1 MANEIGNVSSVR
13 GTSTELN
20 TQPGNGANKPAF
32 SGKENPGDTK
42 PPYPAPGPVPMP
54 K

>member
-1 MANEIGNVSSVR
+1 MANDIGNVTGIR

-20 TQPGNGANKPAF
+20 TQPGQGADKPSF

-42 PPYPAPGPVPMP
+42 PPMP
-54 K
+54 KERTVEMPK

>member
-1 MANEIGNVSSVR
+1 MADDIGSVRSVR

-20 TQPGNGANKPAF
+20 TQPGCGGQKPGF

-42 PPYPAPGPVPMP
+42 PSRPEGGPVPMP

>member
-1 MANEIGNVSSVR
+1 MADDIGSVRGVR